1 MFDYDLEA
9 LAFIGKQQEE
19 PEHFRLDYFS
29 VQSGSNDIATA
40 AVKLACGEEVK
51 AEAANG
57 NGPVDAVYQ
66 AINRI
71 TDYNVELVKY
81 SLTAKGHGKDALG
94 QVDIVAN
101 YNGRRFH
108 GVGPPPILSSPP
120 PKPWC
125 TY

>member
-1 MFDYDLEA
+1 M
-9 LAFIGKQQEE
+9 
-19 PEHFRLDYFS
+19 
-29 VQSGSNDIATA
+29 QSGWTDTATA
-40 AVKLACGEEVK
+40 AVKLARGEEVK

-71 TDYNVELVKY
+71 TDITLELVKY
-81 SLTAKGHGKDALG
+81 SLTAKGDGKDALG

-108 GVGPPPILSSPP
+108 GVGLATQIVESS

-125 TY
+125 KF